1 MALDFNLDP
10 GSEIDGFH
18 LLDQIGEGGMAT
30 IHRVTKE
37 GIDLPLVMKAPRM
50 AFGSHPGFFV
60 GFEVEQMILAV
71 LTGSHVPQF
80 VSKGKLETNPYI
92 VMEHIE
98 GPLLLDY
105 VEQPVDLPEITR
117 LVSALATAV
126 HDLHRQ
132 NVIHLDIKPGNV
144 LYRANG
150 EAVLIDFGLAR
161 HSSLPDLLET
171 AFDELAGSTAY
182 LSPEQ
187 VRKVRSD
194 PRSDIFAIGVILYQ
208 LATGQLPFGTPT
220 TSHGC
225 RQRLYLDPIPPRCIK
240 PELPEWLQEIILH
253 CLEPRAAD
261 RYLTAAQV
269 ADDLN
274 NPEYV
279 TITERGTRLKRAGFW
294 TVARRWLEGFKQE
307 PVVCPPPAAHI
318 SVAPLILV
326 ALNTKNVDVTLYQ
339 AVRDAVRRVV
349 GGESQSRVTCA
360 TVMEYS
366 MLAGGGSN
374 IDTEQANNQYTQCLV
389 ELRRWARPLAL
400 PDERARFL
408 VLDST
413 DPVHA
418 LVEYATLNH
427 VDHIIMGARGR
438 SAMRWLL
445 GNVAYKVATQAPCTV
460 TVVRVPKA
468 ADSK

>member
-1 MALDFNLDP
+1 MALYFSLDP
-10 GSEIDGFH
+10 GSEIDGFR
-18 LLDQIGEGGMAT
+18 LLDKIGEGGMAT
-30 IHRVTKE
+30 IHRVLKE
-37 GIDLPLVMKAPRM
+37 GIDLPMVMKAPKM
-50 AFGSHPGFFV
+50 AFGSHPGFYV
-60 GFEVEQMILAV
+60 GFEVEQMVLAV
-71 LTGSHVPQF
+71 LSGPHVPQF

-98 GPLLLDY
+98 GPSLQDY
-105 VEQPVDLPEITR
+105 VDRPASIPEIAR

-144 LYRANG
+144 RYRASG

-208 LATGQLPFGTPT
+208 LSTGRLPFGTPT
-220 TSHGC
+220 TSRGC

-240 PELPEWLQEIILH
+240 PELPEWLQEITLH
-253 CLEPRAAD
+253 CLEARSTD
-261 RYLTAAQV
+261 RHLTAAQV
-269 ADDLN
+269 AYDLN
-274 NPEYV
+274 NPEQV
-279 TITERGTRLKRAGFW
+279 TITNRGTRLKRAGFP
-294 TVARRWLEGFKQE
+294 TVARRWLNGFRQDA
-307 PVVCPPPAAHI
+307 VACPPPAAHI
-318 SVAPLILV
+318 AGAPLILV
-326 ALNTKNVDVTLYQ
+326 ALDTKNIDVALYQ

-349 GGESQSRVTCA
+349 VGEAKSRIMCVS
-360 TVMEYS
+360 VLEFS
-366 MLAGGGSN
+366 MLTGGGSERDIN
-374 IDTEQANNQYTQCLV
+374 MANNEYTQCLV
-389 ELRRWARPLAL
+389 ELRRWASPLAL
-400 PDERARFL
+400 PERVRFL

-413 DPVHA
+413 DPVDA
-418 LVEYATLNH
+418 LVDYAKRNH

-438 SAMRWLL
+438 SAMHWLL
-445 GNVAYKVATQAPCTV
+445 GNVAYKVSTQAPCSV
-460 TVVRVPKA
+460 TVVRVPLKRNE
-468 ADSK
+468 

>member
-1 MALDFNLDP
+1 MALDFSLDP
-10 GSEIDGFH
+10 GSEIDGFRI
-18 LLDQIGEGGMAT
+18 LDQIGEGGMAT
-30 IHRVTKE
+30 IHRVSKE
-37 GIDLPLVMKAPRM
+37 GIKLPMVMKAPKL

-60 GFEVEQMILAV
+60 GFEVEQMVLAA
-71 LTGSHVPQF
+71 LSGPHVPWF
-80 VSKGKLETNPYI
+80 IAKGKLETNPYI

-98 GPLLLDY
+98 GPLLQDY
-105 VEQPVDLPEITR
+105 VDQAVAIPEIAR

-144 LYRANG
+144 LYRASG

-208 LATGQLPFGTPT
+208 LSTGQLPFGAPT
-220 TSHGC
+220 TSRGC

-240 PELPEWLQEIILH
+240 PDLPEWLQEITLH
-253 CLEPRAAD
+253 CLEARSAD

-269 ADDLN
+269 AYDLN
-274 NPEYV
+274 NPQQV
-279 TITERGTRLKRAGFW
+279 TITERGTRLKRAGFL
-294 TVARRWLEGFKQE
+294 TVARRWLAGFRQE
-307 PVVCPPPAAHI
+307 PAACPPPAAHI
-318 SVAPLILV
+318 SGAPLILV
-326 ALNTKNVDVTLYQ
+326 ALDTKNIDVALYQ

-349 GGESQSRVTCA
+349 VGEAQSRITCA
-360 TVMEYS
+360 TVLEFS

-374 IDTEQANNQYTQCLV
+374 HDMDTANNQYTQCLM
-389 ELRRWARPLAL
+389 ELRRWASPLAL
-400 PDERARFL
+400 SDERARFL

-413 DPVHA
+413 DPVDA
-418 LVEYATLNH
+418 LVEYAKLNH

-445 GNVAYKVATQAPCTV
+445 GNVAYKVATQAPCSV
-460 TVVRVPKA
+460 TVVRVPTE
-468 ADSK
+468 